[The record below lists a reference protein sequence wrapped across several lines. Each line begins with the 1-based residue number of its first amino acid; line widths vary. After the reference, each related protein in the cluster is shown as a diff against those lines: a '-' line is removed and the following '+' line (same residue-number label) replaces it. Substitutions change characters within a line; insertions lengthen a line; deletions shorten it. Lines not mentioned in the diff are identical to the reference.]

1 MAEAESAPHPTYSE
15 GRDALLDATARVVAR
30 EGFRGLTYRSVARE
44 AGLTHGL
51 VAYHFGSRD
60 KLIHEATV
68 KAAREAIAGSSLDP
82 ESGLLKDFA
91 SDLARLAA
99 EVPDAQAFQFELA
112 LEARRRSELLPEIRA
127 LYEQYIGVVEQA
139 LERFGVESR
148 PALARLVFAAL
159 DGLMLQQLI
168 FERPGETDEAVALL
182 QDILRGLAD

>member
-1 MAEAESAPHPTYSE
+1 MAEADPVSRPIYSE
-15 GRDALLDATARVVAR
+15 GRDALLDAAARVVAR
-30 EGFRGLTYRSVARE
+30 EGFRGLTYRAVAGE

-82 ESGLLKDFA
+82 ESGLLEDFA
-91 SDLARLAA
+91 RDLARLAA
-99 EVPDAQAFQFELA
+99 EAPDAQAFQFELA
-112 LEARRRSELLPEIRA
+112 LEARRRPELLPEIRA
-127 LYEQYIGVVEQA
+127 LYEQYIEVVEQA

-148 PALARLVFAAL
+148 PALARVVFAAL

-168 FERPGETDEAVALL
+168 FDRPGETEEAVALL
-182 QDILRGLAD
+182 QDLLRGLAD